1 MTYYAAGNLQNVV
14 DPEGQR
20 TDVTYDI
27 WDRPLSETLVF
38 GGQTLR
44 ATSTSYTT
52 ADYDSGNAGGRTVP
66 GTGWQTT
73 RVVREP
79 GNLILSAGRQ
89 LVDRA
94 GRVKQSDTM
103 LSESESSPFVFQTF
117 DARDAVAS
125 TTFQYHADGSL
136 AAVTDPRGNRPGATG
151 NFTTTYGYDSLSR
164 LDRITEPS
172 APLSGGTPVASTTRM
187 GYDLA
192 GQMTSHTDPSGVR
205 TETTYDPIGRA
216 DFITVSTPN
225 QPGRLVIDQDH
236 DGFGRLVRT
245 VRGPDGLGGNNPDLE
260 ELAQPSISFANENT
274 DFVVETQF
282 YDARGLMTERLDG
295 FTALTRYDHDRAGRM
310 TSLTDPAG
318 NTTTWTHDALDRTLS
333 DTASTDDGPVTR
345 TYHYDAIGNLRHR
358 VDRNGRVVQTTYD
371 PLHQPRSERW
381 YAKPTATGALAK
393 GAPAG
398 GLNFR
403 YDAVGRLTGYDDRN
417 VPGGSNGHKVE
428 QFFDT
433 GGRVTGELQLFD
445 RAIFPTGQRV
455 FGVARTFD
463 AAGNR
468 LTTTGYDQAGLNPE
482 GDQVTGTVDYHDV
495 MTHDAQNRMASIT
508 RRVGP
513 GATALAENPPGAM
526 HVLLGY
532 DAADRPT
539 RTIRYAGAGLFS
551 TPVTTLSTHDGAGRI
566 AAIDH
571 AFGGNTISRYTSTFD
586 DAGQLAERSAKL
598 TSSAVDAALRDFDG
612 LVDRFDHDARGQVI
626 SRDADAGVPDER
638 FATDA
643 AGNRT
648 GRSTSI
654 TGVPAETHAIGEDN
668 RLDGD
673 GVYTY
678 THDAE
683 GNRTGKVGGGESWT
697 YTWDHRNRLSSA
709 SEAGGRSISYVY
721 DGMDRLIGR
730 VSRLGNQVTD
740 REAYGHD
747 GAQVTLVLP
756 EFGSALVRYLW
767 GPGTD
772 QLIGMQE
779 VAAPGGQANAI
790 SWTLTDHLGSV
801 RDRVDEAGVLLG
813 HADYTAFGE
822 VIDQTAMGSVSVGES
837 MAYGFTG
844 RPIDVTTGLQNNR
857 ARWYDAVSGIWVSQD
872 PIGFAAG
879 DANLYRYVGNQP
891 TTHTDPSGLEESS
904 IGPAPNPVP
913 WWKVPFV
920 RDPRSSSEMQSPSM
934 YHWAVGNIWFRTGL
948 SSLAEACKDPWG
960 PSAPEMIE
968 GIVLTV
974 VNWDEVPDDDKQDMM
989 FQTAIG
995 VATGGSLRP
1004 TMPKK
1009 PIHIDIGGEGRY
1021 PRAVNV
1027 NPETLTTTT
1036 GAPGR
1041 PIPRHVL
1048 SRSVGVFRRNLA
1060 SSLLNC
1066 KLGSPVCFDSNLRS
1080 PLDPFHHD

>member
-1 MTYYAAGNLQNVV
+1 MPPTFST
-14 DPEGQR
+14 DR
-20 TDVTYDI
+20 TI
-27 WDRPLSETLVF
+27 
-38 GGQTLR
+38 GGQSGDNRCQPPSGHDNR
-44 ATSTSYTT
+44 AI
-52 ADYDSGNAGGRTVP
+52 P
-66 GTGWQTT
+66 
-73 RVVREP
+73 
-79 GNLILSAGRQ
+79 
-89 LVDRA
+89 
-94 GRVKQSDTM
+94 
-103 LSESESSPFVFQTF
+103 
-117 DARDAVAS
+117 
-125 TTFQYHADGSL
+125 
-136 AAVTDPRGNRPGATG
+136 
-151 NFTTTYGYDSLSR
+151 
-164 LDRITEPS
+164 
-172 APLSGGTPVASTTRM
+172 GGTAS
-187 GYDLA
+187 
-192 GQMTSHTDPSGVR
+192 
-205 TETTYDPIGRA
+205 
-216 DFITVSTPN
+216 
-225 QPGRLVIDQDH
+225 
-236 DGFGRLVRT
+236 
-245 VRGPDGLGGNNPDLE
+245 
-260 ELAQPSISFANENT
+260 
-274 DFVVETQF
+274 
-282 YDARGLMTERLDG
+282 
-295 FTALTRYDHDRAGRM
+295 
-310 TSLTDPAG
+310 
-318 NTTTWTHDALDRTLS
+318 
-333 DTASTDDGPVTR
+333 
-345 TYHYDAIGNLRHR
+345 
-358 VDRNGRVVQTTYD
+358 
-371 PLHQPRSERW
+371 
-381 YAKPTATGALAK
+381 
-393 GAPAG
+393 
-398 GLNFR
+398 
-403 YDAVGRLTGYDDRN
+403 
-417 VPGGSNGHKVE
+417 HKVE
-428 QFFDT
+428 QIFDT
-433 GGRVTGELQLFD
+433 GGRVTGELHAFG
-445 RAIFPTGQRV
+445 RAIFPTSNRT
-455 FGVARTFD
+455 FGLSRTFD
-463 AAGNR
+463 PVGNR
-468 LTTTGYDQAGLNPE
+468 LTTTGYDGGQLNPQTN
-482 GDQVTGTVDYHDV
+482 QVTGTVDYHDV

-539 RTIRYAGAGLFS
+539 RTIRYAGAGPFS
-551 TPVTTLSTHDGAGRI
+551 TPVTMLSTHDGAGRI

-730 VSRLGNQVTD
+730 VSRLGNQITD

-822 VIDQTAMGSVSVGES
+822 VIDQTAMGSVSVGEA

-857 ARWYDAVSGIWVSQD
+857 ARWYDAVSSIWVSQD

-879 DANLYRYVGNQP
+879 DANLYRYVGNSP
-891 TTHTDPSGLEESS
+891 TTYTDPTGLEEAS
-904 IGPAPNPVP
+904 IGPPSGAEP
-913 WWKVPFV
+913 PFV
-920 RDPRSSSEMQSPSM
+920 SEPWYRDYDRLRQLKLAYERRGEELPFSEGSQLAAMESRVQQGLFIHKATCNGYGPAQIAAMLIFRPGGGFDEMISLLGSVRATPITRAGGATTMPSRPTAVKIRPTTTQPAPGQQRPLTPADLGLPPGRIQVLGGTIGRRGNNITVQVHNINVKLDSRGTVGTPFSVMEQLAVNAKHCGASNLTITGLQVGNTALAKILVKRYGFEFTPQRTLQVTIPLNQSP
-934 YHWAVGNIWFRTGL
+934 
-948 SSLAEACKDPWG
+948 
-960 PSAPEMIE
+960 
-968 GIVLTV
+968 
-974 VNWDEVPDDDKQDMM
+974 
-989 FQTAIG
+989 
-995 VATGGSLRP
+995 
-1004 TMPKK
+1004 
-1009 PIHIDIGGEGRY
+1009 
-1021 PRAVNV
+1021 
-1027 NPETLTTTT
+1027 
-1036 GAPGR
+1036 
-1041 PIPRHVL
+1041 
-1048 SRSVGVFRRNLA
+1048 
-1060 SSLLNC
+1060 
-1066 KLGSPVCFDSNLRS
+1066 
-1080 PLDPFHHD
+1080 